1 MQKFFFVM
9 RLLDYLI
16 RKALAYQRKQ
26 NVLNDKLY
34 TDIQIEQKQA
44 QLLTYNHFHSP
55 SPLLY
60 ATRYTWNIIYS
71 LAKMLISH
79 SLLHKSSLKDTAQNK
94 SIRLARFQ
102 LHPVL

>member
-44 QLLTYNHFHSP
+44 QLLT
-55 SPLLY
+55 
-60 ATRYTWNIIYS
+60 
-71 LAKMLISH
+71 
-79 SLLHKSSLKDTAQNK
+79 
-94 SIRLARFQ
+94 
-102 LHPVL
+102 